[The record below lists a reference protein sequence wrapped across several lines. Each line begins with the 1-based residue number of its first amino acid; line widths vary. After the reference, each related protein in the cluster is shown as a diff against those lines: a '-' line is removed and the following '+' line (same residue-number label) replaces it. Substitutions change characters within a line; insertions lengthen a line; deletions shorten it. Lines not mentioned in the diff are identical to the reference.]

1 MTDRPV
7 IVPDELF
14 WNPRQARYQD
24 ARGRIVSRD
33 TVLSL
38 VGERIEGGI
47 DTTLD
52 YLAAVTRGGAPVDAW
67 QTAMETELKRSFLQN
82 YAAGKGGWE
91 ALTQADYGRMGAR
104 LREQYKY
111 LRNFAQELASG
122 TLTEREIQRRMAMY
136 ERAARTAFYDGS
148 RSAAKVAGKTK
159 KRRILNPAEHCEEC
173 VGYAERGEVP
183 IDDPMPPPGIG
194 SSCLSNCACDEIYS

>member
-1 MTDRPV
+1 M
-7 IVPDELF
+7 
-14 WNPRQARYQD
+14 RYQD

-33 TVLSL
+33 AVLNL
-38 VGERIEGGI
+38 VEQRIAGGI

-52 YLAAVTRGGAPVDAW
+52 YLAAVTQGGAPVDAW

-82 YAAGKGGWE
+82 YAAGRGGWE
-91 ALTQADYGRMGAR
+91 TFTQADYGRIGAR

-122 TLTEREIQRRMAMY
+122 TLSESEIQRRMAMY

-148 RSAAKVAGKTK
+148 RSAAKAGGRTQE
-159 KRRILNPAEHCEEC
+159 KRIVSAVENCEDCLRYEAM
-173 VGYAERGEVP
+173 GWQP
-183 IDDPMPPPGIG
+183 IGTLPSPGQ
-194 SSCLSNCACDEIYS
+194 SSVCLSNCQCDMDFR